1 MSNGNS
7 YNSRNNRRGILK
19 NMKKKDSESNSD
31 NNSQNSVQKL
41 NNSKNNSNDKSKSKS
56 DSKSYSKS
64 NSKSESD
71 NSKRLSSNSNES
83 DKASYNDIES
93 DNEKDIPKKTME
105 FMTKKMTET
114 DNGISE
120 NEIRKNNIEINDDED
135 IGENYEDDFSENVS
149 REVKYFYPKQTNA
162 PNSSYFSE
170 EKPRIMN
177 RLSNFQ

>member
-1 MSNGNS
+1 
-7 YNSRNNRRGILK
+7 
-19 NMKKKDSESNSD
+19 MKKKDSESNSD

-41 NNSKNNSNDKSKSKS
+41 NNNRNNHNDKNKS

-83 DKASYNDIES
+83 GKASYNDIES

-105 FMTKKMTET
+105 FMSKKMTET

-135 IGENYEDDFSENVS
+135 IGENYYEDDFSENVS

-162 PNSSYFSE
+162 PKSSYFSE
-170 EKPRIMN
+170 EKPKIMN